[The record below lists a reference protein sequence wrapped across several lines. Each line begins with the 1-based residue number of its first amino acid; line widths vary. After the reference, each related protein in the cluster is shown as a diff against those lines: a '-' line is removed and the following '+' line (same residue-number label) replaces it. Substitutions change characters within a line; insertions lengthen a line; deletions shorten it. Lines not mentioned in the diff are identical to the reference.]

1 MMVGRDVLL
10 EVEKTPAGPEG
21 DVLLEVDD
29 LHVVDDRGLPAV
41 KGVSLSVRAGEIVGI
56 AGVDG
61 NGQSELIEA
70 LTGLRK
76 RGSGRVLIA
85 GPRGR
90 AADGA
95 PDARRRASA
104 TYPRTDSGAGLSSS
118 SRSPR
123 TRSSTTTTV
132 PRWPASAG
140 SSRRRFIE
148 LARRLIEEFDVRG
161 GGPTTRASA
170 LSGGNQ
176 QKVVAAREIS
186 ATRRC

>member
-10 EVEKTPAGPEG
+10 QVEKTPAGPAG

-29 LHVVDDRGLPAV
+29 IHVLDDRGLPAV

-70 LTGLRK
+70 LTGLR
-76 RGSGRVLIA
+76 A
-85 GPRGR
+85 GERSRPDRRPGGR
-90 AADGA
+90 AAECP
-95 PDARRRASA
+95 PDARRRPRA
-104 TYPRTDSGAGLSSS
+104 YPGGPAAPPAASSS

-123 TRSSTTTTV
+123 TQLHDY
-132 PRWPASAG
+132 
-140 SSRRRFIE
+140 SRPPMARYGWIFPRRFIE

-161 GGPTTRASA
+161 GGPTTKASA
-170 LSGGNQ
+170 LSGGNSRRWWPH
-176 QKVVAAREIS
+176 ARS
-186 ATRRC
+186 PATRRC